1 MSADMKLSHTFMF
14 VHDQD
19 AALKFYRDV
28 VGLEVRTDETVENE
42 YRWLTVGPAGQP
54 ELEIGLSLIG
64 PPVPPT
70 DHEALHALLAK
81 GSLQGIIFEVDDVDA
96 KFESVRAAGAEVMQE
111 PIDQFYGVRDCA
123 FRDPSGNMIRFS
135 SARSAQR

>member
-1 MSADMKLSHTFMF
+1 MKLSHTFLF

-28 VGLEVRTDETVENE
+28 IGLEVRTDESVED
-42 YRWLTVGPAGQP
+42 YRWLTVGPADQP
-54 ELEIGLSLIG
+54 DIEIGLSRIG
-64 PPVPPT
+64 PPIPPT
-70 DHEALHALLAK
+70 DYEALNALLAK
-81 GSLQGIIFEVDDVDA
+81 GSLQGIIFEIDDVDA
-96 KFESVRAAGAEVMQE
+96 KFEQVRAAGAEVMQE

-135 SARSAQR
+135 TPRSVS

>member
-1 MSADMKLSHTFMF
+1 MKLSHTFLF

-19 AALKFYRDV
+19 IALKFYRDV
-28 VGLEVRTDETVENE
+28 VGLEVRTDVTIEDG
-42 YRWLTVGPAGQP
+42 YRWLTVGPSEQP
-54 ELEIGLSLIG
+54 DVEIGLSLIG

-81 GSLQGIIFEVDDVDA
+81 GSLQGIIFELGDVDA
-96 KFESVRAAGAEVMQE
+96 KFEQVRAAGAEVMQE

-135 SARSAQR
+135 TPRSQP

>member
-1 MSADMKLSHTFMF
+1 MKLSHTFLF

-19 AALKFYRDV
+19 AALSFYRDV
-28 VGLEVRTDETVENE
+28 VGLEVRTDEKVED
-42 YRWLTVGPAGQP
+42 YRWLTVGPADQP
-54 ELEIGLSLIG
+54 DIEIGLALIG

-70 DHEALHALLAK
+70 DYETLNALLAK
-81 GSLQGIIFEVDDVDA
+81 GSLQGIIFELDDVDA
-96 KFESVRAAGAEVMQE
+96 KFEQVRAAGAEVLQE

-135 SARSAQR
+135 SPRSVAP

>member
-1 MSADMKLSHTFMF
+1 MKLSHTFMF

-19 AALKFYRDV
+19 AALAFYRDV
-28 VGLEVRTDETVENE
+28 VGLEVRTDESVED
-42 YRWLTVGPAGQP
+42 YRWLTVGPADQP
-54 ELEIGLSLIG
+54 DIEIGLSLVG

-70 DHEALHALLAK
+70 DYEALNALLAK
-81 GSLQGIIFEVDDVDA
+81 GSLQGIIFELDDVDA
-96 KFESVRAAGAEVMQE
+96 KFEQVRAAGAEVLQE

-135 SARSAQR
+135 TPRSVAP

>member
-1 MSADMKLSHTFMF
+1 MKLSHTFLF

-28 VGLEVRTDETVENE
+28 VGLEVRTDETVEE
-42 YRWLTVGPAGQP
+42 YRWLTVGPADQP
-54 ELEIGLSLIG
+54 DIEIGLSLVG

-70 DHEALHALLAK
+70 DYETLNALLAK
-81 GSLQGIIFEVDDVDA
+81 GSLHGIIFKLDDVDA
-96 KFESVRAAGAEVMQE
+96 KFEQLRTAGAEVLQE

-135 SARSAQR
+135 TPRSSER

>member
-1 MSADMKLSHTFMF
+1 MKLTHTFLF

-28 VGLEVRTDETVENE
+28 IGLEVRTDESVED
-42 YRWLTVGPAGQP
+42 YRWLTVGPATQP
-54 ELEIGLSLIG
+54 DIEIGLSRIG

-70 DHEALHALLAK
+70 DYEALGTLLAK

-96 KFESVRAAGAEVMQE
+96 KFEEVRAGGAEVMQE

-135 SARSAQR
+135 TARS

>member
-1 MSADMKLSHTFMF
+1 MKLSHTFLF

-28 VGLEVRTDETVENE
+28 IGLEVRTDESVED
-42 YRWLTVGPAGQP
+42 YRWLTVGPADQP
-54 ELEIGLSLIG
+54 DIEIGLSRIG

-70 DHEALHALLAK
+70 DYEALNALLAK
-81 GSLQGIIFEVDDVDA
+81 GSLQGIIFEIDDVDA
-96 KFESVRAAGAEVMQE
+96 KFEQVRAAGAEVMQE

-135 SARSAQR
+135 TPRS

>member
-1 MSADMKLSHTFMF
+1 MKLSHTFLF

-19 AALKFYRDV
+19 AAMKFYRDV
-28 VGLEVRTDETVENE
+28 VGLEVRTDESVED
-42 YRWLTVGPAGQP
+42 YRWLTVGPADQP
-54 ELEIGLSLIG
+54 DIEIGLSLVG

-70 DHEALHALLAK
+70 DHEALNALLAK
-81 GSLQGIIFEVDDVDA
+81 GSLQGIIFELDDVDA
-96 KFESVRAAGAEVMQE
+96 KFEQVRAAGAEVLQE

-135 SARSAQR
+135 TPRSTTP

>member
-1 MSADMKLSHTFMF
+1 MKLSHTFLF

-28 VGLEVRTDETVENE
+28 VGLEVRTDVTIEDG
-42 YRWLTVGPAGQP
+42 YRWLTVGPAEQP
-54 ELEIGLSLIG
+54 DVEIGLSRIG
-64 PPVPPT
+64 PPAHPT
-70 DHEALHALLAK
+70 DHEALEALLAK
-81 GSLQGIIFEVDDVDA
+81 GSLHGVIFVIDDVDA
-96 KFESVRAAGAEVMQE
+96 KFEQVRTAGAEVMQE

-135 SARSAQR
+135 TPRTQG

>member
-1 MSADMKLSHTFMF
+1 MKLSHTFLF

-28 VGLEVRTDETVENE
+28 VGLEVRTDESVED
-42 YRWLTVGPAGQP
+42 YRWLTVGPADQP
-54 ELEIGLSLIG
+54 DLEIGLSRIG

-70 DHEALHALLAK
+70 DYEALNALLAK
-81 GSLQGIIFEVDDVDA
+81 GSLQGIIFEIDDVDA
-96 KFESVRAAGAEVMQE
+96 KFEQVRAAGAEVMQE

-135 SARSAQR
+135 TPRSVSP

>member
-1 MSADMKLSHTFMF
+1 MKLSHTFLF

-28 VGLEVRTDETVENE
+28 IGLEVRTDESVED
-42 YRWLTVGPAGQP
+42 YRWLTVGPSDQP
-54 ELEIGLSLIG
+54 DIEIGLSRIG

-70 DHEALHALLAK
+70 DYEALNALLAK
-81 GSLQGIIFEVDDVDA
+81 GSLQGIIFEIDDVDA
-96 KFESVRAAGAEVMQE
+96 KFEQVRAAGAEVLQE

-135 SARSAQR
+135 TPRSVER

>member
-1 MSADMKLSHTFMF
+1 MKLSHTFLF

-28 VGLEVRTDETVENE
+28 IGLEVRTDESVED
-42 YRWLTVGPAGQP
+42 YRWLTVGPADQP
-54 ELEIGLSLIG
+54 DIEIGLSRIG
-64 PPVPPT
+64 LPIPPT
-70 DHEALHALLAK
+70 DYEALNALLAK
-81 GSLQGIIFEVDDVDA
+81 GSLQGIIFEIDDVDA
-96 KFESVRAAGAEVMQE
+96 KFEQVRAAGAEVMQE

-135 SARSAQR
+135 TPRSVS

>member
-1 MSADMKLSHTFMF
+1 MKLSHTFLF

-28 VGLEVRTDETVENE
+28 IGLDVRSDESVED

-54 ELEIGLSLIG
+54 DVEIGLSRIG

-81 GSLQGIIFEVDDVDA
+81 GSLHGVIFVVDDVDA
-96 KFESVRAAGAEVMQE
+96 KFEQVRAAGAEVMQE
-111 PIDQFYGVRDCA
+111 PVDQFYGVRDCA

-135 SARSAQR
+135 TPRSVQP

>member
-1 MSADMKLSHTFMF
+1 MKLSHTFLF

-28 VGLEVRTDETVENE
+28 VGLEVRTDESVED

-54 ELEIGLSLIG
+54 EVEIGLSRIG

-81 GSLQGIIFEVDDVDA
+81 GSLHGVIFELDDVDA
-96 KFESVRAAGAEVMQE
+96 KFEQVRAAGAEVLQE
-111 PIDQFYGVRDCA
+111 PVDQFYGVRDCA

-135 SARSAQR
+135 TPRSVQP

>member
-1 MSADMKLSHTFMF
+1 MKLSHTFLF

-28 VGLEVRTDETVENE
+28 VGLEVRTDESVED
-42 YRWLTVGPAGQP
+42 YRWLTVGPADQP
-54 ELEIGLSLIG
+54 DIEIGLSRIG

-70 DHEALHALLAK
+70 DYEALNALLAK
-81 GSLQGIIFEVDDVDA
+81 GSLQGIIFEIDDVDA
-96 KFESVRAAGAEVMQE
+96 KFEQVRAAGAEVMQE

-135 SARSAQR
+135 TPRSAER

>member
-1 MSADMKLSHTFMF
+1 MKLSHTFLF

-19 AALKFYRDV
+19 IALKFYRDV
-28 VGLEVRTDETVENE
+28 VGLEVRTDESVED
-42 YRWLTVGPAGQP
+42 YRWLTVGPADQP
-54 ELEIGLSLIG
+54 DIEIGLSRIG

-70 DHEALHALLAK
+70 DYEALSSLLAK
-81 GSLQGIIFEVDDVDA
+81 GSLQGIIFEIDDVDA
-96 KFESVRAAGAEVMQE
+96 KFDQVREAGGEVLQE

-135 SARSAQR
+135 TPRSVQR

>member
-1 MSADMKLSHTFMF
+1 MKLSHTFLF

-28 VGLEVRTDETVENE
+28 IGLEVRTDETVEDD
-42 YRWLTVGPAGQP
+42 YRWLTVGPADQP
-54 ELEIGLSLIG
+54 DLEIGLSRIG

-70 DHEALHALLAK
+70 DYEALNALLAK
-81 GSLQGIIFEVDDVDA
+81 GSLQGIIFELDDVDA
-96 KFESVRAAGAEVMQE
+96 KFEQVRAAGAEVMQE

-135 SARSAQR
+135 TPRS

>member
-1 MSADMKLSHTFMF
+1 MKLSHTFLF

-28 VGLEVRTDETVENE
+28 VGLEVRTDVTIEDG
-42 YRWLTVGPAGQP
+42 YRWLTVGPAEQP
-54 ELEIGLSLIG
+54 DVEIGLSRIG

-70 DHEALHALLAK
+70 DHEALEALLAK
-81 GSLQGIIFEVDDVDA
+81 GSLQGVIFELDDVDA
-96 KFESVRAAGAEVMQE
+96 KFEQVRTAGAEVLQE

-135 SARSAQR
+135 TPRKQP

>member
-1 MSADMKLSHTFMF
+1 MKLSHTFLF

-28 VGLEVRTDETVENE
+28 IGLEVRTDESVED
-42 YRWLTVGPAGQP
+42 YRWLTVGPADQP
-54 ELEIGLSLIG
+54 DIEIGLSRIG

-70 DHEALHALLAK
+70 DYEALNALLAK
-81 GSLQGIIFEVDDVDA
+81 GSLQGIIFELDDVDA
-96 KFESVRAAGAEVMQE
+96 KFEQVRAAGAEVMQE

-135 SARSAQR
+135 TPRS

>member
-1 MSADMKLSHTFMF
+1 MKLSHTFLF

-19 AALKFYRDV
+19 TALKFYRDV
-28 VGLEVRTDETVENE
+28 IGLEVRTDETVED
-42 YRWLTVGPAGQP
+42 YRWLTVAPAGQP
-54 ELEIGLSLIG
+54 DLEIGLALIG

-70 DHEALHALLAK
+70 DHEALNALLAK
-81 GSLQGIIFEVDDVDA
+81 GSLHGLIFEVDDVDT
-96 KFESVRAAGAEVMQE
+96 KFEQVRAAGGEVLQE

-135 SARSAQR
+135 SPRATER

>member
-1 MSADMKLSHTFMF
+1 MKLSHTFLF

-19 AALKFYRDV
+19 VALKFYRDV
-28 VGLEVRTDETVENE
+28 VGLEVRTDVTVEDG
-42 YRWLTVGPAGQP
+42 YRWLTVGPAEQP
-54 ELEIGLSLIG
+54 DVEIGLSLIG

-81 GSLQGIIFEVDDVDA
+81 GSLHGMIFEIDDVDA
-96 KFESVRAAGAEVMQE
+96 KFEQVRGSWAEVMQE

-135 SARSAQR
+135 TPRSQP

>member
-1 MSADMKLSHTFMF
+1 MKLSHTFLF

-28 VGLEVRTDETVENE
+28 VGLEVRTDESVED
-42 YRWLTVGPAGQP
+42 YRWLTVGPADQP
-54 ELEIGLSLIG
+54 DVEIGLARIG

-70 DHEALHALLAK
+70 DYETLHALLAK
-81 GSLQGIIFEVDDVDA
+81 GSLHGVIFELDDVDA
-96 KFESVRAAGAEVMQE
+96 KFEQVRAAGAEVLQE
-111 PIDQFYGVRDCA
+111 PVDQFYGVRDCA

-135 SARSAQR
+135 TPRSTA

>member
-1 MSADMKLSHTFMF
+1 MKLSHTFLF

-28 VGLEVRTDETVENE
+28 VGLEVRTDESVED
-42 YRWLTVGPAGQP
+42 YRWLTVGPADQP
-54 ELEIGLSLIG
+54 DIEIGLSRIG

-70 DHEALHALLAK
+70 DYEALNALLAK
-81 GSLQGIIFEVDDVDA
+81 GSLQGIIFEIDDVDA
-96 KFESVRAAGAEVMQE
+96 KFEQVRAAGAEVMQE

-135 SARSAQR
+135 TPRSVS

>member
-1 MSADMKLSHTFMF
+1 MKLSHTFLF

-28 VGLEVRTDETVENE
+28 VGLEVRTDESVED

-54 ELEIGLSLIG
+54 DVEIGLSRIG

-81 GSLQGIIFEVDDVDA
+81 GSLHGVIFELDDVDA
-96 KFESVRAAGAEVMQE
+96 KFEQVRAAGAEVLQE
-111 PIDQFYGVRDCA
+111 PVDQFYGVRDCA

-135 SARSAQR
+135 TPRSVQS

>member
-1 MSADMKLSHTFMF
+1 MKLSHTFMF

>member
-1 MSADMKLSHTFMF
+1 MKLSHTFLF

-19 AALKFYRDV
+19 AALSFYRDV
-28 VGLEVRTDETVENE
+28 VGLEVRTDESVED
-42 YRWLTVGPAGQP
+42 YRWLTVGPADQP
-54 ELEIGLSLIG
+54 DIEIGLSRIG

-70 DHEALHALLAK
+70 DYETLNALLAK
-81 GSLQGIIFEVDDVDA
+81 GSLHGIIFELDDVDA
-96 KFESVRAAGAEVMQE
+96 KFEQVRAAGAEVLQE

-135 SARSAQR
+135 TPRTVQP

>member
-1 MSADMKLSHTFMF
+1 MKLSHTFLF

-28 VGLEVRTDETVENE
+28 IGLEVRTDESVED
-42 YRWLTVGPAGQP
+42 YRWLTVGPADQP
-54 ELEIGLSLIG
+54 DVEIGLSRIG
-64 PPVPPT
+64 PPIPPT
-70 DHEALHALLAK
+70 DYEALNALLAK
-81 GSLQGIIFEVDDVDA
+81 GSLQGIIFETDDVDA
-96 KFESVRAAGAEVMQE
+96 KFEQVRAAGAEVMQE

-135 SARSAQR
+135 SPRVVS

>member
-1 MSADMKLSHTFMF
+1 MKLSHTFLF

-28 VGLEVRTDETVENE
+28 VGLEVRTDESVED

-54 ELEIGLSLIG
+54 DIEIGLSLVG

-70 DHEALHALLAK
+70 DHETLNALLAK
-81 GSLQGIIFEVDDVDA
+81 GSLHGIIFEIDDVDA
-96 KFESVRAAGAEVMQE
+96 KFEQVRATGAEVLQE

-135 SARSAQR
+135 TPRSVQR